1 MAKRKLLAGV
11 LTSAL
16 FLGCL
21 APAGMVM
28 AAETEVETV
37 LNLEKEAQTVSE
49 DAEVKAD
56 GVEDENGFVIDENG
70 VLTDYKGSGCSK
82 LGKITIKSTT
92 LKNVEKNALKGNK
105 SNAKYIL

>member
-1 MAKRKLLAGV
+1 M
-11 LTSAL
+11 
-16 FLGCL
+16 
-21 APAGMVM
+21 
-28 AAETEVETV
+28 
-37 LNLEKEAQTVSE
+37 
-49 DAEVKAD
+49 
-56 GVEDENGFVIDENG
+56 IDENG

>member
-37 LNLEKEAQTVSE
+37 LNLEKEA
-49 DAEVKAD
+49 
-56 GVEDENGFVIDENG
+56 
-70 VLTDYKGSGCSK
+70 
-82 LGKITIKSTT
+82 
-92 LKNVEKNALKGNK
+92 
-105 SNAKYIL
+105 

>member
-1 MAKRKLLAGV
+1 MYEIDDYMHKKFDKLWGDKINLKIYKMRKGKQKMAKRKLLAGV

-37 LNLEKEAQTVSE
+37 LNLEKEA
-49 DAEVKAD
+49 
-56 GVEDENGFVIDENG
+56 
-70 VLTDYKGSGCSK
+70 
-82 LGKITIKSTT
+82 
-92 LKNVEKNALKGNK
+92 
-105 SNAKYIL
+105 

>member
-1 MAKRKLLAGV
+1 MHEIDDYMHKKFDKLRGDKINLKIYKMRKGKQKMAKRKLLAGV

-37 LNLEKEAQTVSE
+37 LNLEKEA
-49 DAEVKAD
+49 
-56 GVEDENGFVIDENG
+56 
-70 VLTDYKGSGCSK
+70 
-82 LGKITIKSTT
+82 
-92 LKNVEKNALKGNK
+92 
-105 SNAKYIL
+105 